1 MSWSFKIENGD
12 LVRTS
17 YNNGYEE
24 INGLAK
30 LKQDVEMTL
39 STSVRWSTGVGC
51 SLDEVIGMST
61 MNPISSYM
69 QFPAIVEFQ
78 TRVMTGMNRLKYYLN
93 NTQIRE
99 RTTSEQILEVSPV
112 QIWPNN
118 DDPRNYRW
126 RIDVLSVSGSDVAI
140 GGTVR

>member
-1 MSWSFKIENGD
+1 MSWGLKIENGD

-24 INGLAK
+24 VIGLAK
-30 LKQDVEMTL
+30 LKQDVEMVL
-39 STSVRWSTGVGC
+39 STSIRPSNGIGC
-51 SLDEVIGMST
+51 SLDEVIGKSV
-61 MNPISSYM
+61 MNPMSSYM

-78 TRVMTGMNRLKYYLN
+78 TRVMTGMSRLRYMLSS
-93 NTQIRE
+93 TQVDY
-99 RTTSEQILEVSPV
+99 RTTDEQIFEVSPV
-112 QIWPNN
+112 QIWPMS

-126 RIDVLSVSGSDVAI
+126 RIDILSVSGDDVAI